1 MKKRSYSNNF
11 KKHLTT
17 IASATAFGT
26 MSVIVASTLTGCS
39 SQEKEQQIDGNKI
52 LTIEQQP
59 NGKYIIIEEIPTTG
73 PNKAI
78 LREYDEN
85 GVMHERL
92 MSEDEMRRIAQ
103 QEYDKMQNGQSELN
117 QAPGADA
124 GMGLGGALL
133 AGVAGALLGN
143 MIGNALMNNK
153 NFAQRANKVNRSA
166 THRSSSRSAARSS
179 SQKKS
184 FFGKSSGKRSSSS
197 SRFGG

>member
-1 MKKRSYSNNF
+1 MKKRDYTNNF

-26 MSVIVASTLTGCS
+26 MSIAVATAITGCS
-39 SQEKEQQIDGNKI
+39 SQEEKQVSGNKI
-52 LTIEQQP
+52 LTVEQQM
-59 NGKYIIIEEIPTTG
+59 NGKYVIVEEIPTSG

-92 MSEDEMRRIAQ
+92 MSEAEMRQIAQ
-103 QEYDKMQNGQSELN
+103 AEYERMQNGTSELN
-117 QAPGADA
+117 QAPGGDS
-124 GMGLGGALL
+124 GMGLGGAIL
-133 AGVAGALLGN
+133 AGAAGALLGN

-153 NFAQRANKVNRSA
+153 NFAQRANRVNQSP
-166 THRSSSRSAARSS
+166 THRAAKSSARSS
-179 SQKKS
+179 STQKKS
-184 FFGKSSGKRSSSS
+184 FFGNSSGQRSTSSS